1 MTKATRFTMMVSAV
15 TMAGVK
21 GSGKEMYAETAS
33 SATQTALAVI
43 TRTCSRWPVT
53 AAADGCKFSLISLIL
68 FFLPDIDHVSRMNGN
83 VKGHMEPLRFSQLFE
98 QLRHSNNPWTTGSTP
113 RWIGFVSPVTR
124 AKARSSSDEKLR
136 QGV

>member
-1 MTKATRFTMMVSAV
+1 MVSAV

-68 FFLPDIDHVSRMNGN
+68 FFLPDIDHVSRMDGN

-98 QLRHSNNPWTTGSTP
+98 QAPP
-113 RWIGFVSPVTR
+113 
-124 AKARSSSDEKLR
+124 
-136 QGV
+136 QQ